1 MRYVP
6 KFQVG
11 KNGEWKLGKSYRNAE
26 GMEAAYH
33 DIAKVLADIGNAMKT
48 GNLSPTPQKDL
59 DPCAY
64 CRCKA
69 VCRSAVP
76 QKNR

>member
-1 MRYVP
+1 
-6 KFQVG
+6 
-11 KNGEWKLGKSYRNAE
+11 
-26 GMEAAYH
+26 MEAADH

-64 CRCKA
+64 CRYKA